1 MDTKPLYEAAI
12 VEVLNEWL
20 EQPGHS
26 VELLAAKLGITTQA
40 VRNKLERKVDFW
52 NEEMLRV
59 AELTGKTPGELSRRA

>member
-1 MDTKPLYEAAI
+1 MDTKPLYEATI

-20 EQPGHS
+20 EQSGHS

-59 AELTGKTPGELSRRA
+59 AELTGKTPGELSRRV

>member
-1 MDTKPLYEAAI
+1 MDTKPLYEASI
-12 VEVLNEWL
+12 VEALNEWL

-26 VELLAAKLGITTQA
+26 VELLAAWLGITTQA

-59 AELTGKTPGELSRRA
+59 AELTGKTPGELSRRI